1 MIELLSKRLRDLRI
15 GRGLS
20 QKQVA
25 ALIGVDS
32 STISTYESA
41 TRLPSYPALI
51 RLAKVYGVSVDYLL
65 GIEESYTASSLF
77 NSLSR
82 ETREVAI
89 EIARVIVKYC
99 GKKSG
104 E

>member
-65 GIEESYTASSLF
+65 GIEES
-77 NSLSR
+77 
-82 ETREVAI
+82 
-89 EIARVIVKYC
+89 
-99 GKKSG
+99 
-104 E
+104 

>member
-41 TRLPSYPALI
+41 TRLPSYPVNTPATTVPVG
-51 RLAKVYGVSVDYLL
+51 RANG
-65 GIEESYTASSLF
+65 A
-77 NSLSR
+77 
-82 ETREVAI
+82 
-89 EIARVIVKYC
+89 VKPL
-99 GKKSG
+99 K
-104 E
+104 